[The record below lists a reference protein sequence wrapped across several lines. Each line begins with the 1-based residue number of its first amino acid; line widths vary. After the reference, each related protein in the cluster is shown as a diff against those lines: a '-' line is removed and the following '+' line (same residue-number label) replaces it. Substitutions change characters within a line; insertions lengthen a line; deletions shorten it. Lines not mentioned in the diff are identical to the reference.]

1 MDSNV
6 TIIRTLS
13 VDSNVTIIRTLSVDS
28 NATIIRTLSVDS
40 NVLSGL
46 LQSAMLHVS
55 KISLQHLLLNLIN
68 SRGGGGSYT
77 GFHLYHKPEGWRINQ
92 KGGE

>member
-6 TIIRTLS
+6 
-13 VDSNVTIIRTLSVDS
+13 
-28 NATIIRTLSVDS
+28 TIIRTLSVDS

-55 KISLQHLLLNLIN
+55 KVSLQHLLLNLIN
-68 SRGGGGSYT
+68 SKGRGE
-77 GFHLYHKPEGWRINQ
+77 LRRIPLENKPEGWRINQ